1 MKDPANRRNRR
12 RTLIL
17 GFGFLLWFALLTL
30 RMVQLQVL
38 EHAAHKQRVLQ
49 QNQDINEIPPRRG
62 TIYDR
67 QGRILAASTPAQD
80 IAFRPE
86 KNETRNSFRSKI
98 RQLHSILPP
107 EYRISREKEQQ
118 IWQRVQRGRPFSFI
132 QRQVPWKW
140 VQRVKAADIPGVVF
154 EDAPKRVYPQH
165 TLAGHV
171 LGYIQLNGTGVAG
184 IEQSYNDV
192 LGGQAGARLD
202 LRDAHLRKFQS
213 DILKR
218 PVPGKALYLTVD
230 EIIQYIAL
238 RRLREAYAETGPLW
252 ATVVISHPPT
262 GEILAMVNVPEWDPN
277 RTPSTKMEQLLADWN
292 RAVRHTYEPGSTI
305 KIATFAAALRYAG
318 IEMDR
323 IFDCSDGVRHFGRQ
337 AIHDHKKLG
346 LLSFPEVFI
355 HSSNVGTTL
364 IADEIEAEPLYATLR
379 AMGFG
384 IKTGIDLPAEE
395 NGILR
400 APEDWTKYSYAWLS
414 IGYEISVTP
423 LQILQ
428 MANLV
433 ANDGLLIPLRV
444 VKDIPQA
451 PGSLPEQ
458 STPYK
463 RVLQA
468 STAEILTRFMIEV
481 TRRGTGMN
489 ARLDGY
495 EVAGKTG
502 TARKFIQGSY
512 SLNNHVASFV
522 GFVPAHDP
530 VISMVVVV
538 DDPRGAFYGGD
549 VAAPVFR
556 DIAAQVLRHLRVS
569 PRPLPQKALLTAD
582 SRGVDR

>member
-1 MKDPANRRNRR
+1 MKDTEIRRVRR

-30 RMVQLQVL
+30 RLVQLQVL
-38 EHAAHKQRVLQ
+38 EHAQHKQRVLQ
-49 QNQDINEIPPRRG
+49 QNQDINEIPPKRG
-62 TIYDR
+62 TIFDR
-67 QGRILAASTPAQD
+67 QGRILASSTPAQD
-80 IAFRPE
+80 IAYRPE

-98 RQLHSILPP
+98 ERLQGILPP
-107 EYRISREKEQQ
+107 EYRISPEKERQV
-118 IWQRVQRGRPFSFI
+118 WQRVQQGRPFSFI
-132 QRQVPWKW
+132 QRQVPWSWIQK
-140 VQRVKAADIPGVVF
+140 VKAANIPGIVF

-165 TLAGHV
+165 TLAGHL
-171 LGYIQLNGTGVAG
+171 LGYIQLDGTGVAG

-213 DILKR
+213 DTLKR
-218 PVPGKALYLTVD
+218 PVPGKAIFLTVD

-238 RRLREAYAETGPLW
+238 RRLREAYAETRPLW
-252 ATVVISHPPT
+252 ATVVISHPAS

-277 RTPSTKMEQLLADWN
+277 RTPDTKREQLLADWN

-305 KIATFAAALRYAG
+305 KIATFAAALQYARVEAG
-318 IEMDR
+318 R
-323 IFDCSDGVRHFGRQ
+323 LFDCSDGMRHFGGKT
-337 AIHDHKKLG
+337 IHDHKKLG
-346 LLSFPEVFI
+346 VLTFPEVFI

-364 IADEIEAEPLYATLR
+364 IADEIEAEPLFATLK

-384 IKTGIDLPAEE
+384 TKTGIDLPAEE
-395 NGILR
+395 TGILR
-400 APEDWTKYSYAWLS
+400 APEEWSKYSYAWLS
-414 IGYEISVTP
+414 IGYELSVTP

-428 MANLV
+428 MANIV
-433 ANDGLLIPLRV
+433 ANGGLLIPLRV

-451 PGSLPEQ
+451 RESLPER

-463 RVLQA
+463 RVIPA
-468 STAEILTRFMIEV
+468 STAETLTRFMIEV
-481 TRRGTGMN
+481 TRRGTATN

-502 TARKFIQGSY
+502 TARKFMHGSY

-530 VISMVVVV
+530 VISMVVVI
-538 DDPRGAFYGGD
+538 DDPKGLFYGGD

-556 DIAAQVLRHLRVS
+556 DIAGQVLRHLRV
-569 PRPLPQKALLTAD
+569 PPHPLPQKTLLTAD
-582 SRGVDR
+582 SRKGVR

>member
-1 MKDPANRRNRR
+1 
-12 RTLIL
+12 L
-17 GFGFLLWFALLTL
+17 GFGFLLWFSLLTL
-30 RMVQLQVL
+30 RLVQLQVL

-49 QNQDINEIPPRRG
+49 QNQDINEIPPKRG
-62 TIYDR
+62 TIFDR

-80 IAFRPE
+80 IAYRPE
-86 KNETRNSFRSKI
+86 KNETRNSFRTKI
-98 RQLHSILPP
+98 RRLHSVLPP
-107 EYRISREKEQQ
+107 EYRISRDKERQ
-118 IWQRVQRGRPFSFI
+118 IWQRVQQGRPFSFI
-132 QRQVPWKW
+132 QRQVPWSWIQK
-140 VQRVKAADIPGVVF
+140 VKAADIPGIVF

-165 TLAGHV
+165 TLAGHL
-171 LGYIQLNGTGVAG
+171 LGYIQLNGNGVAG
-184 IEQSYNDV
+184 IEQSYNDI

-218 PVPGKALYLTVD
+218 PVPGKAIYLTVD

-238 RRLREAYAETGPLW
+238 RRLRKAYAEIQPLW
-252 ATVVISHPPT
+252 ATVVISYPAT

-277 RTPSTKMEQLLADWN
+277 HYPSTKMEQLLADWN

-305 KIATFAAALRYAG
+305 KVATFAAALTYAR

-337 AIHDHKKLG
+337 TIRDHKKLG
-346 LLSFPEVFI
+346 ALTFPEVFI

-364 IADEIEAEPLYATLR
+364 IADEIEVEPLFATLKS
-379 AMGFG
+379 MGFG
-384 IKTGIDLPAEE
+384 TKTGIDLPAEE

-400 APEDWTKYSYAWLS
+400 SPEGWTKYSYASLS

-428 MANLV
+428 MANIV

-444 VKDIPQA
+444 VRDIPQA
-451 PGSLPEQ
+451 RGALPER

-463 RVLQA
+463 RVIQE
-468 STAEILTRFMIEV
+468 STAEILTRFMTEV
-481 TRRGTGMN
+481 TRTGTGIE

-495 EVAGKTG
+495 SVAGKTG
-502 TARKFIQGSY
+502 TARKFMHGSY
-512 SLNNHVASFV
+512 SLNNHIASFV

-530 VISMVVVV
+530 VISMVVVI
-538 DDPRGAFYGGD
+538 DDPQGKYYGGD

-556 DIAAQVLRHLRVS
+556 DIAAQVLRHLRIP
-569 PRPLPQKALLTAD
+569 PRPIPQKTLLTAD
-582 SRGVDR
+582 SRGVGR